1 VAADPK
7 TAVNGGNRKFNPAQP
22 WRIEDSLD
30 LYNVNAWGKGY
41 FSINDAGHVI
51 VRPDTHS
58 ANVIDLFE
66 VVEGLKERDLT
77 APVVV
82 RFSDILA
89 HRLKHIHAAFAQA
102 IAENGYKNRYAAVFP
117 IKVNQQRLVV
127 EEVYRYG
134 KEFGFGLEVGSKP
147 ELLAVMAM
155 TEDAPDRLI
164 VCNGF
169 KDDSYI
175 EAVTLATKLG
185 RTIIPVVENFDELGL
200 ILKHAENYRVRPRI
214 GVRVKLFSEGSGRW
228 SASAGD
234 KSKFGLFIT
243 EIVELF
249 NVLKAKDMLDCLQ
262 LVHCHPGSQLQDIRR
277 VKDAINELAHVYAE
291 LKLMGAG
298 LQYIDVGGGLG
309 VDYDGSG
316 TNFSSSMNYTLN
328 EYANDVVYRV
338 ASVCNARNI
347 PHPVIVSESGRAVA
361 AYHSVLIFDALGSSA
376 LDKFR
381 VTGEVAEDYNGTQ
394 ELPQPVR
401 DLFDA
406 YRSVSERRLVECYH
420 DALTAREQVQQMFN
434 LGLLSLEFRALA
446 ERLYWATCTKLR
458 DYCRK
463 LERAPEELE
472 DLETTLS
479 DTYFCNFSVF
489 QSLPDSWAIDQ
500 LFPVMPVHRLD
511 ERPTRTGVLADI
523 TCDSDGKIDRFVS
536 LRDVKKALELH
547 ELKEG
552 EKYYLAAFLVGAYQE
567 TLGDLHNLFGDTHV
581 VHIRLHDQGGWWIE
595 EIVKGD
601 TANKVL
607 EYMEYDVAELPP
619 ALTRDCERAIRDGRM
634 TIAESQALKRFY
646 EKELDGYAYLEPAGA

>member
-1 VAADPK
+1 V
-7 TAVNGGNRKFNPAQP
+7 
-22 WRIEDSLD
+22 
-30 LYNVNAWGKGY
+30 Y
-41 FSINDAGHVI
+41 
-51 VRPDTHS
+51 
-58 ANVIDLFE
+58 
-66 VVEGLKERDLT
+66 
-77 APVVV
+77 
-82 RFSDILA
+82 
-89 HRLKHIHAAFAQA
+89 
-102 IAENGYKNRYAAVFP
+102 P

-134 KEFGFGLEVGSKP
+134 QEFGFGLEVGSKP

-155 TEDAPDRLI
+155 TENAPDRLI

-185 RTIIPVVENFDELGL
+185 RTIIPVVENFEELGL
-200 ILKHAENYRVRPRI
+200 ILKHATGYQVRPRI

-228 SASAGD
+228 SASAGE

-243 EIVELF
+243 EILELF
-249 NVLKAKDMLDCLQ
+249 NVLKAHDMLDCLQ

-316 TNFSSSMNYTLN
+316 TNFPSSMNYTLN

-338 ASVCNARNI
+338 ASVCNLRDI
-347 PHPVIVSESGRAVA
+347 PHPMIVSESGRAVA

-381 VTGEVAEDYNGTQ
+381 VTGDRAEDYGGDE
-394 ELPQPVR
+394 ELPQPVQ
-401 DLFDA
+401 DLFEA
-406 YRSVSERRLVECYH
+406 YRAVSERRLVECYH
-420 DALTAREQVQQMFN
+420 DALTAREQVLQMFN

-446 ERLYWATCTKLR
+446 ERLYWATCAKIR
-458 DYCRK
+458 DSCRK
-463 LERAPEELE
+463 LERLPEELE
-472 DLETTLS
+472 DLESILS

-500 LFPVMPVHRLD
+500 LFPIMPIHRLA
-511 ERPTRTGVLADI
+511 ERPTRTAVLADI

-536 LRDVKKALELH
+536 LRDVKRTLEVH
-547 ELKEG
+547 ELKADER
-552 EKYYLAAFLVGAYQE
+552 YYLAVFLVGAYQE

-581 VHIRLHDQGGWWIE
+581 VHVRLHDEGGWWIE

-607 EYMEYDVAELPP
+607 EYMEYDVAELYP
-619 ALTRDCERAIRDGRM
+619 ALARDCERAIRDGRM
-634 TIAESQALKRFY
+634 TLAQSQALKRFY
-646 EKELDGYAYLEPAGA
+646 ERELDGYAYLEPAGA

>member
-1 VAADPK
+1 VA
-7 TAVNGGNRKFNPAQP
+7 
-22 WRIEDSLD
+22 
-30 LYNVNAWGKGY
+30 AWGKGY
-41 FSINDAGHVI
+41 FSINDSGHVV
-51 VRPDTHS
+51 VRPDTT
-58 ANVIDLFE
+58 VEREIDLYE
-66 VVEGLKERDLT
+66 VVEGLQARDLST
-77 APVVV
+77 PVVV

-89 HRLKHIHAAFAQA
+89 HRLKRMHDAFASA
-102 IAENGYKNRYAAVFP
+102 IAENDYKNRYAAVYP

-134 KEFGFGLEVGSKP
+134 REYGFGLEVGSKP

-155 TEDAPDRLI
+155 TENAPERLI

-185 RTIIPVVENFDELGL
+185 RTIIPVVENFEELGL
-200 ILKHAENYRVRPRI
+200 ILKHAAAYQVRPRI

-228 SASAGD
+228 SASAGE

-243 EIVELF
+243 EILELF
-249 NVLKAKDMLDCLQ
+249 NVLKARDMLDCLQ

-291 LKLMGAG
+291 LKIMGAG

-316 TNFSSSMNYTLN
+316 TNFASSMNYTLN
-328 EYANDVVYRV
+328 EYASDVVYRV
-338 ASVCNARNI
+338 ASVCNARDI
-347 PHPVIVSESGRAVA
+347 PHPMIVSESGRAVA

-381 VTGEVAEDYNGTQ
+381 VTGDRRADYSGDE
-394 ELPQPVR
+394 ELPAPIQ
-401 DLFDA
+401 DLFEA
-406 YRSVSERRLVECYH
+406 YGAVSERRLVECYH
-420 DALTAREQVQQMFN
+420 DALTAREQVLQMFN
-434 LGLLSLEFRALA
+434 LGLLSLEFRGLA
-446 ERLYWATCTKLR
+446 ERLYWATCAKIR
-458 DYCRK
+458 DACRK
-463 LERAPEELE
+463 AERLPEELE
-472 DLETTLS
+472 DLESILS

-500 LFPVMPVHRLD
+500 LFPILPIHRLD
-511 ERPTRTGVLADI
+511 ERPTRTAVLADI
-523 TCDSDGKIDRFVS
+523 TCDSDGKIDHFVS
-536 LRDVKKALELH
+536 PRDVKRTLELH
-547 ELKEG
+547 ELRAG
-552 EKYYLAAFLVGAYQE
+552 EKYYLAVFLVGAYQE

-581 VHIRLHDQGGWWIE
+581 VHVRLHDEGGWWIE

-607 EYMEYDVAELPP
+607 EYMEYDVAELYP
-619 ALTRDCERAIRDGRM
+619 ALARDCERAIRDGRM
-634 TIAESQALKRFY
+634 TLAESQALKRFY
-646 EKELDGYAYLEPAGA
+646 EAELDGYAYLEPAGA